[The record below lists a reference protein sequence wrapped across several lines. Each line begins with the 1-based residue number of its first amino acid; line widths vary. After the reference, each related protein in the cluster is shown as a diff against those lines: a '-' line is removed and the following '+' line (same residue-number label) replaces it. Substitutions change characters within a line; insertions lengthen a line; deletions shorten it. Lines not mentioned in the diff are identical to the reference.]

1 MELLPD
7 LATLSDGDLATTI
20 ASLELEEDNISYRRR
35 LLHGRIDILRQ
46 EHVERL
52 RRQVESGELPAHGA
66 EPHERPLYDGTGEV
80 PPEHELEPLPEL
92 STLSDDALRAMI
104 RELEREEDDIS
115 LRRRFLHGQIEILR
129 ATRYARLRDETV
141 EVADLARVLS
151 KGAAAP
157 DDGKV

>member
-7 LATLSDGDLATTI
+7 LATLSDSDLAATV

-52 RRQVESGELPAHGA
+52 RRQVESGELPTHGA
-66 EPHERPLYDGTGEV
+66 EPHERQLYEGTGEV